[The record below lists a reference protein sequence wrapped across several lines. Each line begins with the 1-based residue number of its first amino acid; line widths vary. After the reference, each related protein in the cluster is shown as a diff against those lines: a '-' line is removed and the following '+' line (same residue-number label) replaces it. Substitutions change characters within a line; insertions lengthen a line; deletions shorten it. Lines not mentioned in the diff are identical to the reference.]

1 MPIFDSGDDSMT
13 LYLKLAADL
22 KIRFKE
28 YRNILGNKRRPCN
41 IIVLMNNG
49 CFCRL

>member
-13 LYLKLAADL
+13 LYLKLAEF
-22 KIRFKE
+22 RFKE